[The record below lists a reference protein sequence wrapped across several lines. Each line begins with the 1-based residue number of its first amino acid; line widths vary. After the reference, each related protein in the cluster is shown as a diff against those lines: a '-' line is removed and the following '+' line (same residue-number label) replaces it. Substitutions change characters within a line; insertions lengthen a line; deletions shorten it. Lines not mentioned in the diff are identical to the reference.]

1 MKMKLLMLAALLL
14 LVTPAFADYAWHV
27 IVNDAGQPAFYNI
40 AGTSDTVLH
49 ACGTEGVVSKSTDR
63 GVNWTSSTIGSNQ
76 YTWYSINFPT
86 ATTGYIAGTR
96 RDTTKAEVYKTT
108 DSGATWILKLETGE
122 SSIFFASYFA
132 TENIGWAV
140 GRPGVTVNTTVWRTT
155 NGGDN
160 WAMVSLPWAANTFGL
175 HVVPDG
181 ANYDVWV
188 VGTGGRIARSKSS
201 GESFI
206 NLTDP
211 AITTQTL
218 VGVFFIDKDTGWL
231 VGANGTILKTA
242 NGTNDTPTWTAQTS
256 GTTQQ
261 LNRVYFADANNGWV
275 VGTNG
280 TILTTTNGGTTWTSA
295 ATGTTASLAGIYYYD
310 SNDIWVVGEGSRQ
323 VVKWGGV
330 FFSSMDPA
338 SLALGATSSIIL
350 KGSNFYSGA
359 TVGFA
364 ISGVPDPNITVSNV
378 NVDSSTQISFTAK
391 VLATAATG
399 ARDLLIYNGDGTL
412 TTFSGAFAV
421 PGSGN
426 IPVSD
431 IIPNYGYQN
440 TTQKFMI
447 SGSGF
452 TNAAR
457 VIISGSGVNATVD
470 TAKLTSTMI
479 PVTLVIDQ
487 NAAPGLRDIM
497 VTQGN
502 DIGIKTSAFE
512 VKASSST
519 GQTIK
524 NVVFGPNPLTRNA
537 GNVINIQF
545 EDTSTGVIEMPIFDM
560 TGRPIAKLSHNTT
573 SPGLQKHAINVI
585 TDLIVPGGLANGAYK
600 MLFVRGRIQNSGKI
614 FLAR

>member
-1 MKMKLLMLAALLL
+1 MKIKLLTLAALLL

-63 GVNWTSSTIGSNQ
+63 GVNWTSSVVGSSQ

-86 ATTGYIAGTR
+86 ATTGYVAGTR
-96 RDTTKAEVYKTT
+96 RDQTKAEVYKTT

-160 WAMVSLPWAANTFGL
+160 WTMVSLPWGANTFGL
-175 HVVPDG
+175 HAVHDG
-181 ANYDVWV
+181 LNYNVWV
-188 VGTGGRIARSKSS
+188 VGNTGRIARSKSS

-206 NLTDP
+206 NLTDLVG
-211 AITTQTL
+211 ITSQTL

-275 VGTNG
+275 IGNNG
-280 TILTTTNGGTTWTSA
+280 TILTTTNGGNTWTSVS
-295 ATGTTASLAGIYYYD
+295 TTPVTTANLGGIYYYD
-310 SNDIWVVGEGSRQ
+310 SNDIWVVGEGSR
-323 VVKWGGV
+323 VEVKFGGV
-330 FFSSMDPA
+330 FLTSLSQA
-338 SLALGATSSIIL
+338 SLRRGESASITAT
-350 KGSNFYSGA
+350 GSNNNAGA
-359 TVGFA
+359 TVAF
-364 ISGVPDPNITVSNV
+364 SGSGITVSNIQV
-378 NVDSSTQISFTAK
+378 VSSTQITFTAA
-391 VLATAATG
+391 VDAQAATG
-399 ARDLLIYNGDGTL
+399 SRDISIYNADGTT
-412 TTFSGAFAV
+412 TTFSGYFAV
-421 PGSGN
+421 TPDTGN
-426 IPVSD
+426 IPIDTVVPGD
-431 IIPNYGYQN
+431 GYQN
-440 TTQKFMI
+440 TTLKIMI
-447 SGSGF
+447 GGSGF
-452 TNAAR
+452 NSTAH
-457 VIISGSGVNATVD
+457 VIVSGSGVNATVD
-470 TAKLTSTMI
+470 TAKLTSTSI
-479 PVTLVIDQ
+479 PVTLVIDA
-487 NAAPGLRDIM
+487 NATVGARDVM

-502 DIGIKTSAFE
+502 DIGYKANAFE
-512 VKASSST
+512 VKAAAST

-537 GNVINIQF
+537 GNVINVQF

-585 TDLIVPGGLANGAYK
+585 TDPIVPGGLANGPYK
-600 MLFVRGRIQNSGKI
+600 ILFVRGGIQNSGKI